1 MNTNNTATVEI
12 ESLLDREGFFCDP
25 ETWTEALAREIARN
39 DGVPELTPDH
49 WAIIHAL
56 REHYHRFG
64 TAPPAF
70 SHLCNEHHLEKHC
83 IENLFRSER
92 EAWRIA
98 GLPDPGEEAKAY
110 M

>member
-1 MNTNNTATVEI
+1 MATAVEQF
-12 ESLLDREGFFCDP
+12 DRLIDAEGFVRHP
-25 ETWTEALAREIARN
+25 EAWNEDIAKAIADK
-39 DGVPELTPDH
+39 DGFPGLTRDH

-56 REHYHRFG
+56 RAHYQRFG

-70 SHLCNEHHLEKHC
+70 QHICSEQHLGKHC
-83 IENLFRSER
+83 VRDLFRNER

>member
-1 MNTNNTATVEI
+1 MSITSTASVTI
-12 ESLLDREGFFCDP
+12 ENLLDTEGFICDP
-25 ETWTEALAREIARN
+25 EAWSDDLARMIASK
-39 DGVPELTPDH
+39 DGIRELTWDH
-49 WAIIHAL
+49 WIIIHAL

-70 SHLCNEHHLEKHC
+70 SHICNEHHLGKHC
-83 IENLFRSER
+83 VEKLFHSER

-98 GLPDPGEEAKAY
+98 GLPDPGEEAKTY